1 MKIARFMCPGRTGYG
16 VAIHE
21 TTLVIG
27 KGGRHIAR
35 ETAHG

>member
-1 MKIARFMCPGRTGYG
+1 MKIARFMCPGRTGYR
-16 VAIHE
+16 VVIHE